1 MADRLVAHAV
11 FLALED
17 ALQQRPLPWP
27 KLRYESYADKMCRI
41 SFPDLGEEETDVII
55 AELLMTR

>member
-1 MADRLVAHAV
+1 M

>member
-1 MADRLVAHAV
+1 MAKRVMGNTAFVL
-11 FLALED
+11 LED

-27 KLRYESYADKMCRI
+27 NLRYESIDTRTCRAV
-41 SFPDLGEEETDVII
+41 FPDLTEEETDVLI